1 MIKTRTGAQRYNTR
15 MNRLFDKAMRLKKEA
30 DSSDVIIEIR
40 GGVAEI
46 LKQPSNINIL
56 IKDYDNES
64 VGE

>member
-1 MIKTRTGAQRYNTR
+1 MD
-15 MNRLFDKAMRLKKEA
+15 RLFDKAMRLKKEA

-46 LKQPSNINIL
+46 LKQPNNINIL

>member
-1 MIKTRTGAQRYNTR
+1 MIKTRTGAQRYNAR
-15 MNRLFDKAMRLKKEA
+15 MDRLFDKAIRLKKEA

-40 GGVAEI
+40 GGVVEI
-46 LKQPSNINIL
+46 LKQPNNINIL